1 MFGYWATGSRAME
14 TRPMM
19 TVMMAM
25 TIATIGRLTKNCGM
39 VGLGFARQAGVAAG
53 AGNANGVA
61 AGDGVVPGTTGVSG
75 AGAPSSA
82 ASGGLIM

>member
-1 MFGYWATGSRAME
+1 MFGYCATGRRAME
-14 TRPMM
+14 TRPTM

-39 VGLGFARQAGVAAG
+39 VVRESARQAGVAEASG
-53 AGNANGVA
+53 NGV
-61 AGDGVVPGTTGVSG
+61 GVASGATGVSG

-82 ASGGLIM
+82 ASGGSIM